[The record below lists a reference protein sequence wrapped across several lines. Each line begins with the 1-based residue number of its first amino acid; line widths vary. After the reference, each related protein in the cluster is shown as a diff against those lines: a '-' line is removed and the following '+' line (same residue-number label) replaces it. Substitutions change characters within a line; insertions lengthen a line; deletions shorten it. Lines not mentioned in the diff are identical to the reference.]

1 MLSPKRVRFRKQQ
14 KGSMMGAA
22 TRGNT
27 VVHGEYGLQAT
38 GCGYI
43 TNRQIE
49 AARIAISRKM
59 KRGGNLWIKIFPDKS
74 LSRKPA
80 EVRMGGGK
88 GSPETWVAV
97 IRPGRILF
105 EVGGLDADISLEA
118 LRLAMYKLP
127 IKTKVVRKEDLVKKE
142 AL

>member
-14 KGSMMGAA
+14 KGRMMGAA
-22 TRGNT
+22 TKGNT
-27 VVHGEYGLQAT
+27 LSPAAEYGLQAT
-38 GCGYI
+38 TCGYI

-49 AARIAISRKM
+49 AARIAISRKI

-74 LSRKPA
+74 LTRKPA

-97 IRPGRILF
+97 VRPGRILF
-105 EVGGLDADISLEA
+105 EVAGLEPGLGEEA

-127 IKTKVVRKEDLVKKE
+127 LKTKVIKK
-142 AL
+142 